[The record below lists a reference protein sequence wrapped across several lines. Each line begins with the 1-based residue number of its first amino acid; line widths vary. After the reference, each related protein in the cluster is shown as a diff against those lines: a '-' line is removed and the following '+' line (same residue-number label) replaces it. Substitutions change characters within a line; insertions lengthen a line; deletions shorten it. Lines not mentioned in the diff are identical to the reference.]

1 MEEEESIKREAE
13 EKRIKEEEF
22 NLHRSGYIENLNGS
36 YMWVFNFVWKGA
48 KEGTKN
54 GV

>member
-36 YMWVFNFVWKGA
+36 YMWVFNLVW
-48 KEGTKN
+48 
-54 GV
+54 